1 MYEAERREAMLLFD
15 MAGILKKAAEEINT
29 LALRCDEYAK
39 SYDALDDDYEGIKEK
54 YDKLYEEKCYLEAK
68 IKKAEKGEK

>member
-15 MAGILKKAAEEINT
+15 MAGVLKKAAEEINT

-39 SYDALDDDYEGIKEK
+39 SYDALDDDYESIKEK
-54 YDKLYEEKCYLEAK
+54 YDKLYEENLHLAVELEKAK
-68 IKKAEKGEK
+68 EGK